1 MRWTE
6 ARLGTPN
13 GPGSVPRHLVPTP
26 FSTRTRVIIALAITF
41 FLVLLWTGSARSADE
56 KRLTIYTPGKTY
68 SVFLTERNRTEYVDL
83 IAVLEPLGK
92 VDVRQD
98 GRKWKLRLNGDE
110 SQFQEGKTKAKVR
123 GHDYMLSRDFVGE
136 HGKALVPL
144 ASLAPLLQ
152 AMLRENVRYHP
163 AGSRIFLAGA
173 ANPYSTQVVAA
184 NPPRVV
190 FNFTAPVS
198 PNIAN
203 EPGKMQ
209 IVFPRDPVIAT
220 GPDTVT
226 IKESPISSVTNFESD
241 GQAEITI
248 KATAPLVATFSN
260 GGKTLTVMPAQQA
273 VAVPK
278 PPIAIPP
285 VTPAP
290 PPVAASIPP
299 ILPPAARLPQRR
311 FLVVIDPSHGGD
323 ERGAALS
330 DTLAEK
336 DVTLAFGRSLRTEL
350 QSRGVEVLL
359 LRDGDTTISTD
370 QRAILANTNRAALY
384 VTIHAGSVGSGVR
397 LYTSMMPAD
406 SEAPRGEFVPW
417 DLAQAGFLS
426 SSRTL
431 AASLAGEI
439 QSRRIE
445 VRVLSASLP
454 PLNHVAAPAIG
465 VEVAPRAGTDVNDL
479 TSITYQQALASGL
492 AAGIVTAHNH
502 AEGR

>member
-1 MRWTE
+1 MRWIE
-6 ARLGTPN
+6 IGGGARDRSQSFPSPLRFAGTARVAVALGIVFLLLPWTS
-13 GPGSVPRHLVPTP
+13 SV
-26 FSTRTRVIIALAITF
+26 
-41 FLVLLWTGSARSADE
+41 RSADE
-56 KRLTIYTPGKTY
+56 RRLTIYSPGKAT
-68 SVFLTERNRTEYVDL
+68 SVALIEHNRTEYIDL

-92 VDVRQD
+92 LDVRQD

-110 SQFQEGKTKAKVR
+110 SQFQDGKIKAKVR
-123 GHDYMLSRDFVGE
+123 GHDYMLPRDFVGE
-136 HGKALVPL
+136 NGRALVPL
-144 ASLAPLLQ
+144 ASLVPLLQ
-152 AMLRENVRYHP
+152 AMLRETVRYHP
-163 AGSRIFLAGA
+163 VGSRIFIGGA
-173 ANPYSTQVVAA
+173 ANLYSTQIAAA

-190 FNFTAPVS
+190 FNFAAPVS

-209 IVFPRDPVIAT
+209 IVFHRDPVIAT

-226 IKESPISSVTNFESD
+226 IKDSTISSVTNAESN

-260 GGKTLTVMPAQQA
+260 GGKTLTVTPAQQA

-278 PPIAIPP
+278 PPVAIPP

-290 PPVAASIPP
+290 PPVVSGTTAVGSPP
-299 ILPPAARLPQRR
+299 PRLPQHR
-311 FLVVIDPSHGGD
+311 FLVAIDPSHGGD

-330 DTLAEK
+330 ETLAEK
-336 DVTLAFGRSLRTEL
+336 DVTLAFGRSLRNEL
-350 QSRGVEVLL
+350 QSRGIEVLL
-359 LRDGDTTISTD
+359 LRDGDATLTSD
-370 QRAILANTNRAALY
+370 QRAVLANTNRAALY

-406 SEAPRGEFVPW
+406 NEAARGEFIPW
-417 DLAQAGFLS
+417 DLAQAGFLN
-426 SSRTL
+426 SSRTI
-431 AASLAGEI
+431 ATALAGEI

-454 PLNHVAAPAIG
+454 PLNHIAAPAIG

-492 AAGIVTAHNH
+492 ASGIVAAHNR
-502 AEGR
+502 AEAR